1 MAGPLKSQ
9 LSETDLPMAVSS
21 KASATAIFD
30 LKSAALTVLALVLK
44 TPDLDPLATALG
56 ERFGATPGLF
66 EHEPLCIDVSALRD
80 APAALDFPALIDL
93 LRSYGFNPMSARGGT
108 AAQMAAALAAG
119 LAEAP
124 DTAPPRNPATP
135 AVTAA
140 APAPADAAGAE
151 ELVADAA
158 AADANAG
165 PAWSDTVPPDLFAEA
180 DRRDAETSAHD
191 EAAVALAPAAEAP
204 PVPVAGVPALVIDKP
219 LRSGQQ
225 VYARGSDLIVLAVV
239 SFGAE
244 VIADGNIHI
253 YAPLRGRA
261 LAGARGDTSAR
272 IFTTSMEAQLVSI
285 AGTWRTT
292 ESGVP
297 EGVTGRPAQ
306 VRLDGD
312 KLIFEPLKF

>member
-1 MAGPLKSQ
+1 
-9 LSETDLPMAVSS
+9 MAVSS

-44 TPDLDPLATALG
+44 TPDLDPLATALA

-80 APAALDFPALIDL
+80 SEAVLDVPALIAL
-93 LRSYGFNPMSARGGT
+93 LRSYGFNPMSARGGSV
-108 AAQMAAALAAG
+108 AQMAAALAAG

-124 DTAPPRNPATP
+124 DAAPPRSSAPVASPLPAAEP
-135 AVTAA
+135 AASGSDGVT
-140 APAPADAAGAE
+140 
-151 ELVADAA
+151 
-158 AADANAG
+158 
-165 PAWSDTVPPDLFAEA
+165 PDLFAAA
-180 DRRDAETSAHD
+180 DLQACDDGAQAASPAEPP
-191 EAAVALAPAAEAP
+191 AAAPQPDTVPALATKL
-204 PVPVAGVPALVIDKP
+204 PALVIDKP

-225 VYARGSDLIVLAVV
+225 VYARGTDLVVLAVV

>member
-1 MAGPLKSQ
+1 
-9 LSETDLPMAVSS
+9 MAVSS

-44 TPDLDPLATALG
+44 TPDLDPLASALE

-66 EHEPLCIDVSALRD
+66 EHEPLCIDISALRD
-80 APAALDFPALIDL
+80 SDAAVDFPALIAL
-93 LRSYGFNPMSARGGT
+93 LRSHGFNPMAARGGSV
-108 AAQMAAALAAG
+108 AQMAAALAAG

-124 DTAPPRNPATP
+124 DSAPPRSS
-135 AVTAA
+135 
-140 APAPADAAGAE
+140 
-151 ELVADAA
+151 AA
-158 AADANAG
+158 AASPPVVVEADG
-165 PAWSDTVPPDLFAEA
+165 VTPDLFASA
-180 DRRDAETSAHD
+180 DPPAAD
-191 EAAVALAPAAEAP
+191 AAVPAASTTAPTAEAP
-204 PVPVAGVPALVIDKP
+204 PPEPEPKPVPAVAAPGVPALVIDKP

-261 LAGARGDTSAR
+261 LAGARGDASAR

-306 VRLDGD
+306 VRLEGD